1 MHPKQYL
8 CEHLSVVATLFGRW
22 IIPHRRQSNDGA
34 PNNGATALASDM
46 MMMQINLEITSSYKG
61 YVESCI
67 ISNGGEGPDKRT
79 VVCCGI
85 ATATKAMR

>member
-1 MHPKQYL
+1 M
-8 CEHLSVVATLFGRW
+8 VATLFGRW

-46 MMMQINLEITSSYKG
+46 MMMQNNLEITSSYKG
-61 YVESCI
+61 YCI
-67 ISNGGEGPDKRT
+67 ISNGGECPDKRT

-85 ATATKAMR
+85 AIATKAMR